1 MRFRNSDA
9 KIDNTCSRK
18 RNTVFCLW
26 PVRSSALTFGRNFPA
41 LSKNNETQTFVF
53 AFFRA
58 DFLVVFWRLEKI
70 QSNNGHMYFIKS
82 YQKQRHRIFGLLYI
96 SNNLHKY
103 SEQTPQ
109 TQNIN
114 KLSAVIRSLD
124 PLHGVVENFQ
134 RTAS

>member
-1 MRFRNSDA
+1 MDICQ
-9 KIDNTCSRK
+9 K
-18 RNTVFCLW
+18 
-26 PVRSSALTFGRNFPA
+26 
-41 LSKNNETQTFVF
+41 LSKTKTPCFRFV
-53 AFFRA
+53 
-58 DFLVVFWRLEKI
+58 I
-70 QSNNGHMYFIKS
+70 
-82 YQKQRHRIFGLLYI
+82 YI